1 MQNFLTAATVLKHR
15 LPHSAKPH
23 ARILPQRGIKMDMDY
38 IEVTGKTVADCIT
51 EACQK
56 LSVVSSRLEYE
67 IISEGSTG
75 FLGFNVKPA
84 RIRARIREDK
94 MEPQPQPQTAAEESA
109 PQTSDRTSGAADQ
122 TPDLTAGFT
131 ASNSASDAAEPD
143 AAEKEESPEYVSPI
157 RWDTS
162 APVHQD
168 DESEEESDTAR
179 SDSRDSRHEQRGN
192 RRYGRGYDRRSKYDS
207 RRSTGNGGRRSEDR
221 RYRSG
226 NDRGDESRAF
236 SENFMQAA
244 KDDSSPEGQQP
255 EENRTPIPE
264 EKRFTE
270 EQIAAIRKKA
280 EEFLQNVFHDMKM
293 EVTVS
298 MNFDPEWNTLSID
311 LSGDD
316 MGILIGKRGQTLDSI
331 QYLVSLVVNKDV
343 ESYIHVK
350 ADTENYRA
358 RRRETLEILARNI
371 AGKVKRTRRPV
382 ELEPMNPY
390 ERRIIHSA
398 LQNDRYVTTHSE
410 GEEPFRKV
418 VISPKRPGYGS
429 GYGYDRRRSAEKTDE
444 E

>member
-1 MQNFLTAATVLKHR
+1 MN
-15 LPHSAKPH
+15 
-23 ARILPQRGIKMDMDY
+23 MDY

-84 RIRARIREDK
+84 RIRARIREEK
-94 MEPQPQPQTAAEESA
+94 MEQKPQTAAEESA
-109 PQTSDRTSGAADQ
+109 PQTSDRTSGEADQ
-122 TPDLTAGFT
+122 TPDLTAGFP
-131 ASNSASDAAEPD
+131 ASNSAFDAAEPD
-143 AAEKEESPEYVSPI
+143 AADKKESPEYVSPI

-162 APVHQD
+162 APVHQG
-168 DESEEESDTAR
+168 DENKEERNAAHAEDRDTR
-179 SDSRDSRHEQRGN
+179 YEQRGN
-192 RRYGRGYDRRSKYDS
+192 RRYGRGYDRRNKYDARRGTGNDN
-207 RRSTGNGGRRSEDR
+207 RRSDGR
-221 RYRSG
+221 RYRSE
-226 NDRGDESRAF
+226 NERSDENRAF

-270 EQIAAIRKKA
+270 EQIAAIKGKA

-293 EVTVS
+293 EVTIS
-298 MNFDPEWNTLSID
+298 MTFDPEWNTLSID

-429 GYGYDRRRSAEKTDE
+429 GYGYARRRSAEKTDE

>member
-1 MQNFLTAATVLKHR
+1 
-15 LPHSAKPH
+15 
-23 ARILPQRGIKMDMDY
+23 
-38 IEVTGKTVADCIT
+38 
-51 EACQK
+51 
-56 LSVVSSRLEYE
+56 
-67 IISEGSTG
+67 
-75 FLGFNVKPA
+75 
-84 RIRARIREDK
+84 
-94 MEPQPQPQTAAEESA
+94 MEPQPQTAAEESA
-109 PQTSDRTSGAADQ
+109 PQTSDRTSGEADQ
-122 TPDLTAGFT
+122 TPDLTAGFP
-131 ASNSASDAAEPD
+131 ASNSAFDAAEPD
-143 AAEKEESPEYVSPI
+143 AADKKESPEYVSPI

-162 APVHQD
+162 APVHQG
-168 DESEEESDTAR
+168 DENKEERNAAHAEDRDTR
-179 SDSRDSRHEQRGN
+179 YEQRGN
-192 RRYGRGYDRRSKYDS
+192 RRYGRGYDRRNKYDARRGTGNDN
-207 RRSTGNGGRRSEDR
+207 RRSDGR
-221 RYRSG
+221 RYRSE
-226 NDRGDESRAF
+226 NERSDENRAF
-236 SENFMQAA
+236 SENLMQAE
-244 KDDSSPEGQQP
+244 KDGSAPEEQQP

>member
-1 MQNFLTAATVLKHR
+1 
-15 LPHSAKPH
+15 
-23 ARILPQRGIKMDMDY
+23 
-38 IEVTGKTVADCIT
+38 
-51 EACQK
+51 
-56 LSVVSSRLEYE
+56 
-67 IISEGSTG
+67 
-75 FLGFNVKPA
+75 
-84 RIRARIREDK
+84 
-94 MEPQPQPQTAAEESA
+94 
-109 PQTSDRTSGAADQ
+109 
-122 TPDLTAGFT
+122 
-131 ASNSASDAAEPD
+131 
-143 AAEKEESPEYVSPI
+143 
-157 RWDTS
+157 
-162 APVHQD
+162 
-168 DESEEESDTAR
+168 
-179 SDSRDSRHEQRGN
+179 
-192 RRYGRGYDRRSKYDS
+192 
-207 RRSTGNGGRRSEDR
+207 
-221 RYRSG
+221 
-226 NDRGDESRAF
+226 
-236 SENFMQAA
+236 
-244 KDDSSPEGQQP
+244 
-255 EENRTPIPE
+255 
-264 EKRFTE
+264 
-270 EQIAAIRKKA
+270 
-280 EEFLQNVFHDMKM
+280 MKM